1 MGQIISLLTQF
12 QVTTIFAVAEDV
24 LPTYQVILHIWPYIN
39 YNKPRYKCTLEQFVN
54 FCAVF
59 QTHLCLGMCPEYHT
73 FFDATALHMG
83 IRSEAVLQPVL
94 PQLAAP
100 ELN

>member
-1 MGQIISLLTQF
+1 M
-12 QVTTIFAVAEDV
+12 
-24 LPTYQVILHIWPYIN
+24 Y
-39 YNKPRYKCTLEQFVN
+39 LEQFVN